1 VQTLLFSAT
10 LPSWVRDITKRF
22 LQPGFKT
29 VDLVGTDKM
38 KARPAPRPQAVAPWA
53 GCWPTMHSRGSR
65 KSACTMKSACMERGH
80 AYHQRRAW
88 HCVLARACGTC
99 VRARALST
107 HSEGALAR
115 LSGAPGALLRDCSG
129 ALMHLPGPRRRA
141 RAHRRRPTRRVS
153 RAQASASVQH
163 LVLPWYAATAPAA
176 APSSV
181 RPRPSLRRAAL
192 LLPDRRVPLCQP
204 AAAHGLCQMG
214 GLSRTAQEC
223 CSVSGWG
230 ASGADRGM
238 HLLLPPQE
246 QEQTLPLQKN
256 VSLTARLMLHVDG

>member
-163 LVLPWYAATAPAA
+163 LVLPCHWSQRPQVVGDLVRCYGACGRTIVCAP
-176 APSSV
+176 
-181 RPRPSLRRAAL
+181 
-192 LLPDRRVPLCQP
+192 P
-204 AAAHGLCQMG
+204 A
-214 GLSRTAQEC
+214 
-223 CSVSGWG
+223 
-230 ASGADRGM
+230 
-238 HLLLPPQE
+238 
-246 QEQTLPLQKN
+246 
-256 VSLTARLMLHVDG
+256 LTATSCAVAA